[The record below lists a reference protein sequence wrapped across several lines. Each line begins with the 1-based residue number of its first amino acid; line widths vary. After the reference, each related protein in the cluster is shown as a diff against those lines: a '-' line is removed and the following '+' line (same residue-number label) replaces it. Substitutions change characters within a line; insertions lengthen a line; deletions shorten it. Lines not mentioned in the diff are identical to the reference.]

1 MRISSS
7 GFYQTQLN
15 NITGKTAQI
24 SEQLDKLS
32 SGIRVQT
39 AADDPVAMNG
49 IVNYRQELKNIE
61 QYGRNI
67 DLAENRLRREESALT
82 TGETLL
88 QQSRELLLKANNGA
102 NTQAERDALAMQLKN
117 NMGELLNL
125 ANSQDEFGQ
134 YIFGGFQ
141 SDKAPFVMQ
150 PDGQVSYGG
159 DGGQREMQIGASV
172 RVATSH
178 DGRLVFGQIPNPRGD
193 FLASYDL
200 KEQIRADSLRV
211 EKASIDPD
219 NRASFNDA
227 PNYTIVFEDDSN
239 NPGGIAFRIS
249 DGNGN
254 DFPASP
260 LPPAP
265 QVPPAPYTPGSKIDA
280 LGLNITIKGEAKP
293 GDTITLSS
301 DVQKGTGQDQL
312 SVFDSL
318 NRALNWLEQDNNSA
332 SGQSELNE
340 VLDELDAT
348 SAHFTRVRADTGNR
362 LLRLENQRNG
372 HEDMAL
378 TLEKVRSGMEDL
390 DYAKATGEL
399 GQSMVALQASQT
411 MFGKLQGMS
420 LFNYI

>member
-15 NITGKTAQI
+15 NITGKTAKI
-24 SEQLDKLS
+24 SEQLDRLS
-32 SGIRVQT
+32 SGVRVQT

-49 IVNYRQELKNIE
+49 IGNYRQELKNIA

-117 NMGELLNL
+117 NMGELLDL

-141 SDKAPFVMQ
+141 ADKAPFSMQ
-150 PDGQVSYGG
+150 PNGQVSYSG
-159 DGGQREMQIGASV
+159 DGGQREIQIGASV

-193 FLASYDL
+193 FTAGYQLQGER
-200 KEQIRADSLRV
+200 EQALRV
-211 EKASIDPD
+211 DKAEITDK
-219 NRASFNDA
+219 ATFADA
-227 PNYTIVFEDDSN
+227 PAYTLGFADNAGTLEVTLAYQDE
-239 NPGGIAFRIS
+239 
-249 DGNGN
+249 NG
-254 DFPASP
+254 DMQTS
-260 LPPAP
+260 AP
-265 QVPPAPYTPGSKIDA
+265 QPYVAGQPIVA
-280 LGLNITIKGEAKP
+280 LGMEVTLSGEVRV
-293 GDTITLSS
+293 GDEITLSS
-301 DVQKGTGQDQL
+301 TEQNGTGQDQL

-318 NRALNWLEQDNNSA
+318 NRALSWLQKDNNSA

-340 VLDELDAT
+340 VLDELDAA

-362 LLRLENQRNG
+362 LLRLENQKNG

-399 GQSMVALQASQT
+399 GQTMVALQASQT
-411 MFGKLQGMS
+411 MFGKLQSMS